1 MIDHLNKVH
10 NLRLKNPE
18 KFNDVAFTN
27 VLNLFPYSKKKQEIV
42 NSKIS
47 LLKDLDKKYQ
57 NFNMMH
63 PLRVMFYSTV
73 FFKKDLNLILL
84 SMFHNLFEIKKI
96 KKIRYKKLLGKKIS
110 NEINVLTMNKEK
122 KLNDAYIKKYY
133 NRLYKSSKNVKMVKC
148 LDKFDN
154 LYNLY
159 KNNNTSVKIKYLN
172 EINQFIMPLAK
183 KNKSLKK
190 YLNKLVKR
198 NYSLIKGYV

>member
-1 MIDHLNKVH
+1 MIDYLNKTH
-10 NLRLKNPE
+10 NLRLKNPK
-18 KFNDVAFTN
+18 KFNETVLTS

-42 NSKIS
+42 NTKIS
-47 LLKDLDKKYQ
+47 ILKALDKKYQ
-57 NFNMMH
+57 NFSMMH
-63 PLRVMFYSTV
+63 PLRVMFYSTM

-96 KKIRYKKLLGKKIS
+96 QKIRYKKLLGKKLS

-122 KLNDAYIKKYY
+122 KFNDAYIKKYY
-133 NRLYKSSKNVKMVKC
+133 KRLYKSSKNVKMVKC

-159 KNNNTSVKIKYLN
+159 KNSNTSVKIKYLD
-172 EINQFIMPLAK
+172 EINKFIMPLAK
-183 KNKSLKK
+183 KNKCLKK